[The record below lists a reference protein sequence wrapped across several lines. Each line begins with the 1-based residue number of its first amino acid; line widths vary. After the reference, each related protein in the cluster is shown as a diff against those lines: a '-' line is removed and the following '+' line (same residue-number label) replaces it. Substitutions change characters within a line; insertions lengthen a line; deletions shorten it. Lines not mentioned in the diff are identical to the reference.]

1 MHKSSGPS
9 TTKGSSDPSHSY
21 TSLNIK
27 TQNTLDEEN
36 ITLSSSTAASTA
48 TTAASTTNEISL
60 EHVNALL
67 SKENDDLKQS
77 RLMLFW
83 LLLVAIGL
91 LFIETIQM
99 NHIANSQ
106 ITQQDQGQDRPMHHY
121 HQHQHQHQHQHPW
134 PHMGRKLQ
142 INASAFTAN
151 DYECLQLDTGNWPSE
166 RVHCE
171 LKPGVDTD
179 TDTDLLYDFV
189 VEHFD
194 DEHCQHPNEKLP
206 TVRHTSSGC
215 FYYEKYNHSYH
226 DLCHMNRTFTVSAF
240 EGVGCLVPL
249 NVTAVNLLPEDMDMD
264 MDIDVDMDTS
274 IISSHS
280 RTKWDGIGGF

>member
-9 TTKGSSDPSHSY
+9 TTNGSSDPSHSY
-21 TSLNIK
+21 TCLKIK

-36 ITLSSSTAASTA
+36 ITLSTSTA
-48 TTAASTTNEISL
+48 TATSTTSTNNEISL

-106 ITQQDQGQDRPMHHY
+106 ITPQDQDQDRPIHHY
-121 HQHQHQHQHQHPW
+121 HQHQHPW
-134 PHMGRKLQ
+134 PHMGHKLQ

-179 TDTDLLYDFV
+179 ADADTDLLYDFV

-194 DEHCQHPNEKLP
+194 DEYCQHPNEKLP

-264 MDIDVDMDTS
+264 MDMG